1 VQERAQPILPF
12 DGLLII
18 VGGGVVDHELLRNLY
33 VSGGHLVGA
42 DGGADEIVRAGLAPE
57 AIVGDMDSLANPDG
71 WLGRTR
77 LVRIAEQDTTDFE
90 KALYSTRAPVTVAM
104 GMTGGRLDH
113 TLAALDA
120 MARHARNRN
129 IILVDQEDVAAAL
142 TGSFDFEVAEG
153 ERVSVHPLGVV
164 RFKRSFGLKYPLDGL
179 KMVLGERTGTSN
191 EATSGLFRIEVEPR
205 SRAPWL
211 LILQK
216 SNLLRL
222 VAALMQEPEA
232 EAGEDEGG

>member
-1 VQERAQPILPF
+1 
-12 DGLLII
+12 
-18 VGGGVVDHELLRNLY
+18 
-33 VSGGHLVGA
+33 
-42 DGGADEIVRAGLAPE
+42 
-57 AIVGDMDSLANPDG
+57 
-71 WLGRTR
+71 
-77 LVRIAEQDTTDFE
+77 
-90 KALYSTRAPVTVAM
+90 
-104 GMTGGRLDH
+104 
-113 TLAALDA
+113 
-120 MARHARNRN
+120 
-129 IILVDQEDVAAAL
+129 
-142 TGSFDFEVAEG
+142 
-153 ERVSVHPLGVV
+153 VHPLGVV

>member
-1 VQERAQPILPF
+1 MLAECTAKHRTGRRWSDLEA
-12 DGLLII
+12 
-18 VGGGVVDHELLRNLY
+18 
-33 VSGGHLVGA
+33 GA
-42 DGGADEIVRAGLAPE
+42 
-57 AIVGDMDSLANPDG
+57 
-71 WLGRTR
+71 
-77 LVRIAEQDTTDFE
+77 LVRPYRQ
-90 KALYSTRAPVTVAM
+90 
-104 GMTGGRLDH
+104 
-113 TLAALDA
+113 AAL
-120 MARHARNRN
+120 
-129 IILVDQEDVAAAL
+129 
-142 TGSFDFEVAEG
+142 FEHPLADLEHVLLHLGVGVAEG

-232 EAGEDEGG
+232 KADEDEGD